1 MKTDLQFEFTA
12 ALWKSTGQGAWF
24 FVTLPKDASAQI
36 RFFTSSN
43 KTAWGSVRVAVQI
56 GKSQWNT
63 SLFPDKKSGCY
74 FLPIKAMVRKKEKVD
89 TGDRV
94 KVRLEAAV

>member
-1 MKTDLQFEFTA
+1 VKTDLNFEFTA
-12 ALWKSTGQGAWF
+12 SLWKSTGQGAWV
-24 FVTLPKDASAQI
+24 FVTVPKDASAQI
-36 RFFTSSN
+36 KFFTSAN

-56 GKSQWNT
+56 GQSRWNT

-74 FLPIKAMVRKKEKVD
+74 FLPIKATVRKKDKLD

-94 KVRLEAAV
+94 KVQLEVAV